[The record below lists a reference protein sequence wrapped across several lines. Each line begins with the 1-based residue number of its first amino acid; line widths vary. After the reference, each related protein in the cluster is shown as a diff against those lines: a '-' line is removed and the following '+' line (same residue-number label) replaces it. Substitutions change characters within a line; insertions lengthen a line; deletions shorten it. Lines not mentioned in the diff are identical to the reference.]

1 MLLLIILLIIMSDN
15 LLFDFDNL
23 VQGSYPKGLNY
34 AQAQNPLNTEEK
46 CKLFSKKADA
56 ITYYT
61 HTYDP
66 TAMIAKVRGE
76 LGLSEEVL
84 DRFDSVRREG
94 CCNVI
99 SITLY
104 VTEEYCT
111 MEILEKYL
119 YSIHRTV
126 KNVLKKLPGWI
137 VRVYFDTSVEE
148 CVTKEEFKEFNEI
161 FNAIKDSPN
170 VEIYTYDCPSFKKGA
185 SGEESQIPIART
197 RTLRFR
203 PLSDPEVNFCVV
215 READGIVS
223 NLDCHNIKMFTN
235 SENILFYLPLCVE
248 YSVQAKFDSYSDWLR
263 LYKIMFGH
271 DYFKERQS
279 LNEFLA
285 GTFCCR
291 LKLKRDYYQK
301 TVIALQ
307 KQINDFFS
315 KSGEELAAVS
325 FMADTDS
332 KIRCFNTMY
341 TNIATIIANRKE
353 SVQKALNLGFD
364 EILLLEMYKE
374 LICVKI
380 VPDVKWGD
388 MGLINLDAMKKQN
401 PHIMSM
407 LMTDNVLLIK
417 NDSIQ
422 QRFYTDFEIV
432 YRTLLS
438 EKIISE
444 MDIAEVIKTLREK
457 QPNLDYYFNQDILYY
472 IDALLLRNIVIDAPF
487 NIKLG
492 SHRPKYVSEL
502 LNAPYDPRFDSMYD
516 SLGRGGKRK
525 RRFSRKIKK
534 QSRHR
539 RKLRMRKSRR
549 NSRRY

>member
-1 MLLLIILLIIMSDN
+1 ME
-15 LLFDFDNL
+15 
-23 VQGSYPKGLNY
+23 VE
-34 AQAQNPLNTEEK
+34 NPLKNGEI
-46 CKLFSKKADA
+46 CRLFNKKAD
-56 ITYYT
+56 INTYYI

-66 TAMIAKVRGE
+66 TTMIAKVRDE
-76 LGLSEEVL
+76 LHLSKEVIS
-84 DRFDSVRREG
+84 RFDSVKRDR
-94 CCNVI
+94 CCNVV

-104 VTEEYCT
+104 VTESYCT
-111 MEILEKYL
+111 MYILEKYL
-119 YSIHRTV
+119 YSIHRSV

-148 CVTKEEFKEFNEI
+148 CVTKEEFGEFNDI

-197 RTLRFR
+197 RTLRFL

-248 YSVQAKFDSYSDWLR
+248 YLVQDKFDSYSDWLR

-271 DYFKERQS
+271 DYFNERQS

-301 TVIALQ
+301 TVITLQ
-307 KQINDFFS
+307 EQINDFFS
-315 KSGEELAAVS
+315 KSDKELAAVS

-332 KIRCFNTMY
+332 RIMCFSTMY
-341 TNIATIIANRKE
+341 ANVATIISKKKE
-353 SVQKALNLGFD
+353 LAQKALNIGFD

-374 LICVKI
+374 LICVETI
-380 VPDVKWGD
+380 PADAEEQDVGVID
-388 MGLINLDAMKKQN
+388 IGAMKKHN

-417 NDSIQ
+417 NDSAQ
-422 QRFYTDFEIV
+422 KRFYLDFQMV
-432 YRTLLS
+432 YNSLLA
-438 EKIISE
+438 EGIIYP
-444 MDIAEVIKTLREK
+444 MNIAQVIKTLREK
-457 QPNLDYYFNQDILYY
+457 KPNLDFYFNQDILYY
-472 IDALLLRNIVIDAPF
+472 IDALLLGNIVINVPPF

-492 SHRPKYVSEL
+492 SHSPMYVSEL
-502 LNAPYDPRFDSMYD
+502 LNVPYNPMFDLMYD
-516 SLGRGGKRK
+516 SLPQLQQMSQLQLQEQGGGKRK

-534 QSRHR
+534 QSYRI
-539 RKLRMRKSRR
+539 KLLRMR
-549 NSRRY
+549 NSR